1 MRWTGPCSAWCM
13 RDSGIAQAGAKA
25 VRKQRRFDQKE
36 SFRWLNATRAAAS
49 LAEGGAACVTMIA
62 DREGD
67 IYEEFAGK
75 PDGVELLIRAAQDRV
90 LADGTSL
97 FSGIEQ
103 RPELGRETII
113 LPAGPCGLAREAV
126 LSLRACQVTIKRPR
140 RLVPGE
146 AARLPPEIT
155 LSLVEARET
164 DPPAGATPAHWRLL
178 TTHMVATLADAK
190 QISHFYRQRWII
202 EQLFRTME
210 TKGFDIEAVRVID
223 GGPFEKLTAATLIA
237 AIQVLQLVRERDGA
251 ANRPLEDVF
260 DPQDQPALE
269 AVCAT
274 LEGRTKKQK
283 NPHPS
288 TSLAYAAW
296 VCARPP
302 PPQGQARRMDR
313 VLRQARPCRNAPR
326 PAALQGLTSWMEP
339 GATAV
344 RDV

>member
-1 MRWTGPCSAWCM
+1 
-13 RDSGIAQAGAKA
+13 
-25 VRKQRRFDQKE
+25 
-36 SFRWLNATRAAAS
+36 
-49 LAEGGAACVTMIA
+49 
-62 DREGD
+62 
-67 IYEEFAGK
+67 
-75 PDGVELLIRAAQDRV
+75 
-90 LADGTSL
+90 
-97 FSGIEQ
+97 
-103 RPELGRETII
+103 
-113 LPAGPCGLAREAV
+113 
-126 LSLRACQVTIKRPR
+126 
-140 RLVPGE
+140 
-146 AARLPPEIT
+146 
-155 LSLVEARET
+155 
-164 DPPAGATPAHWRLL
+164 
-178 TTHMVATLADAK
+178 MVATLADAK

-251 ANRPLEDVF
+251 ANRLLEDVF

-302 PPQGQARRMDR
+302 PPQG
-313 VLRQARPCRNAPR
+313 
-326 PAALQGLTSWMEP
+326 
-339 GATAV
+339 
-344 RDV
+344 

>member
-1 MRWTGPCSAWCM
+1 M
-13 RDSGIAQAGAKA
+13 
-25 VRKQRRFDQKE
+25 
-36 SFRWLNATRAAAS
+36 
-49 LAEGGAACVTMIA
+49 
-62 DREGD
+62 
-67 IYEEFAGK
+67 
-75 PDGVELLIRAAQDRV
+75 
-90 LADGTSL
+90 
-97 FSGIEQ
+97 
-103 RPELGRETII
+103 
-113 LPAGPCGLAREAV
+113 
-126 LSLRACQVTIKRPR
+126 
-140 RLVPGE
+140 
-146 AARLPPEIT
+146 LPPEIT

-326 PAALQGLTSWMEP
+326 PAALQRHTSWTEP